1 MAVVLKRQQSNSSM
15 ACPSGKRRRVSLE
28 EVVHHFSSAGI
39 CQPILDMGM
48 SIDSAPGPQA
58 NFTNSCQPE
67 FTAGMVRQC
76 IGDIT
81 ANCGNL
87 CQPPLSTSAQTGDN
101 YWFIEPILPESF
113 SCPVSLDSLEFV
125 VYEEGFLLAELPKF
139 AAFSISSSKTAL
151 PEVQKIALNA
161 NGTAFL
167 LSATWQLL
175 KVVRA
180 SQCSLAGGQFIG
192 ELDEPQ
198 QTDYGFVSK
207 MVQIVAGDFACSLQ
221 RDYCVNLF

>member
-15 ACPSGKRRRVSLE
+15 DCSSGKRRRVSLE

-48 SIDSAPGPQA
+48 SICSAGGPRA

-67 FTAGMVRQC
+67 CTARMLRRC
-76 IGDIT
+76 IGDT
-81 ANCGNL
+81 ASNCGNL
-87 CQPPLSTSAQTGDN
+87 CQPPLSSSAQTAEKCWLTGPL
-101 YWFIEPILPESF
+101 FPESF
-113 SCPVSLDSLEFV
+113 SCPISLDSLEFV
-125 VYEEGFLLAELPKF
+125 VYEEGFLLAELPKC
-139 AAFSISSSKTAL
+139 AAFSISTSQTAL
-151 PEVQKIALNA
+151 PEVQKIALNPS
-161 NGTAFL
+161 GTAFL

>member
-1 MAVVLKRQQSNSSM
+1 MAVVLKRQQTNSAM
-15 ACPSGKRRRVSLE
+15 DCPGGKRRRVSLE

-58 NFTNSCQPE
+58 NFTNPCQPE

-76 IGDIT
+76 IGDVT

-87 CQPPLSTSAQTGDN
+87 CQPPLSTSAQMGEN
-101 YWFIEPILPESF
+101 YWLTDPILPESF
-113 SCPVSLDSLEFV
+113 ACPVSLDSLEFV

-139 AAFSISSSKTAL
+139 AAFSISSCQTAL

-180 SQCSLAGGQFIG
+180 SQCSLAGGEFIG
-192 ELDEPQ
+192 QLDEPQ
-198 QTDYGFVSK
+198 QSDYSFANQ
-207 MVQIVAGDFACSLQ
+207 MALIVAGDFACSLQ